1 MTKRIWT
8 FGALA
13 AAALLA
19 ASPAVSQSL
28 QIGKNGVRVVPQGQE
43 QTDRDVRM
51 RDRRDS
57 DVRDRDADD
66 RVLAEV
72 SERQAI
78 RIAKGEGLRDVD
90 SVTKTRKSY
99 RIAGVDRRGDDI
111 RVDIDR
117 RSGEVLSVR

>member
-1 MTKRIWT
+1 MTRRTWT

-28 QIGKNGVRVVPQGQE
+28 QIGKDGVRIVPQNQE
-43 QTDRDVRM
+43 RTDGDVRM
-51 RDRRDS
+51 RDRRDR
-57 DVRDRDADD
+57 DVRDRGHDD
-66 RVLAEV
+66 RMTSEV

-90 SVTKTRKSY
+90 SVTKTRKAY
-99 RIAGVDRRGDDI
+99 RVAGVDRRGDDI
-111 RVDIDR
+111 RVTIDR
-117 RSGEVLSVR
+117 RSGEVISVR